1 MASLFS
7 QSPLSQA
14 ISFLLII
21 IIFFFSTTKSQQQT
35 STDPSY
41 YYNLCAP
48 STCGNL
54 TFSYPF
60 SLPNLCHHPRLN
72 STCQDNNQHLVL
84 QGQPQSDPHRVISNI
99 TINGPNFTIP
109 IASNALFR
117 CGHISKPNFV
127 TDSSIFSISDKY
139 TYGTHLNCTRRPAN
153 GQALMP
159 VSCLGCEGD
168 ADPNV
173 CYYMQGFVSF
183 PECESFYIYP
193 PKGVNVS
200 AEKDLR
206 GFLKKGLEITYTMS
220 SECESCQGSGGR
232 CGARPDGSF
241 ACFCPSSVHT
251 QNCSDEVIDLR
262 TWKPVARKS
271 GGSKVLVVA
280 LSTSASIV
288 ILIALATLVGIFFY
302 WQKSRR
308 LKDNEKG
315 MDNKDMPQTDLKD
328 VVKGISPTRYSYPE
342 IKKFTNNFATKL
354 GEGGFGSVY
363 KGIIHGSGND
373 VNVAIKL
380 LKISKQSEKQFKNEV
395 ATVGRIHHQH
405 LVRLLGYCV
414 QGKRRALVYEFME
427 NGSLDKYIYRTKKE
441 GNEVEEDNDFEP
453 LSSKQ
458 LYNIALETARGLLY
472 LHEGCRSRIL
482 HCDIKPHN
490 VLLDSKFS
498 AKVSDFGLA
507 RMIDK
512 DHSHVS
518 FTAIQGTP
526 EYMAPEM
533 WSKSYGVTEKS
544 DVYSYGMLLM
554 EIVGGRKN
562 YDSHASVPSQVYF
575 PDWVYKKL
583 DKVKD
588 KSETSQVDMTEI
600 VGEVMDKEDAEVLDH
615 MCLVGLWCIQH
626 IPSNRPSMSRVIQ
639 MLEGNA
645 NIPTPPN
652 PFPEDGAEMRANFLT
667 KPTVYLSARDESIEK
682 LSQ

>member
-7 QSPLSQA
+7 QSPLSLT
-14 ISFLLII
+14 ISFLNL

-60 SLPNLCHHPRLN
+60 SLPTLCHHPKLHP
-72 STCQDNNQHLVL
+72 TCQDNNQHLVL
-84 QGQPQSDPHRVISNI
+84 QGQPQFDAQRVIGNMTVDGS
-99 TINGPNFTIP
+99 NFTIP
-109 IASNALFR
+109 ITSNAFFR
-117 CGHISKPNFV
+117 CGHLSKPNVV
-127 TDSSIFSISDKY
+127 TDSVIFNMSDKY
-139 TYGTHLNCTRRPAN
+139 TFGTHLNCTRRPAN
-153 GQALMP
+153 GLALMP
-159 VSCLGCEGD
+159 ASCLECEGD

-193 PKGVNVS
+193 PKGFNVS

-206 GFLKKGLEITYTMS
+206 GFLMKGFDITYNMS
-220 SECESCQGSGGR
+220 RECENCQGTGGR

-241 ACFCPSSVHT
+241 ACFCRSNVHS
-251 QNCSDEVIDLR
+251 QNCSD
-262 TWKPVARKS
+262 
-271 GGSKVLVVA
+271 A

-288 ILIALATLVGIFFY
+288 ILIALAALVAIFFL
-302 WQKSRR
+302 WKKSRR
-308 LKDNEKG
+308 MKDNERG
-315 MDNKDMPQTDLKD
+315 MDNKDMHQTDLKD
-328 VVKGISPTRYSYPE
+328 VVRGISPTRYSYPD

-363 KGIIHGSGND
+363 KGIIQGSGND

-380 LKISKQSEKQFKNEV
+380 LKISKQSEKQFMNEV
-395 ATVGRIHHQH
+395 ATVGRIHHNN

-427 NGSLDKYIYRTKKE
+427 NGSLEKYIYMTKKE
-441 GNEVEEDNDFEP
+441 GNEEVKEDCGVDR

-490 VLLDSKFS
+490 VLLDSRFS

-512 DHSHVS
+512 DQSHVS

-533 WSKSYGVTEKS
+533 WSKSYGGVTEKS
-544 DVYSYGMLLM
+544 DVYGYGMLLLEM
-554 EIVGGRKN
+554 AGGRKN
-562 YDSHASVPSQVYF
+562 YNLNASTPSQVYF
-575 PDWVYKKL
+575 PDWVFKKL
-583 DKVKD
+583 EKPTN

-600 VGEVMDKEDAEVLDH
+600 VGDVILDKEDVEVLNH

-652 PFPEDGAEMRANFLT
+652 PFPEDGVEKQTDFLT
-667 KPTVYLSARDESIEK
+667 KPTVYLSAKDESIENS
-682 LSQ
+682 SQRDKC